1 VWAVVDEALMTNGA
15 NGMDGVE
22 ANDDIGYK
30 RGHLRK
36 HGGG

>member
-1 VWAVVDEALMTNGA
+1 VEGASITNGV
-15 NGMDGVE
+15 NGMVGVE